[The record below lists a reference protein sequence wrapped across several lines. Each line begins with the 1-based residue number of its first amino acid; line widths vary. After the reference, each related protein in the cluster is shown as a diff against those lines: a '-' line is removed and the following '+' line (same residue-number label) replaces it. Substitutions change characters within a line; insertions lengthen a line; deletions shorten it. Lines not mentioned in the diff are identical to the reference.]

1 MIWDAI
7 RRFLQIRLALV
18 GLVLASFIV
27 VLAVVGPVIV
37 PYHPDEMHPLSRLT
51 PPCRLFLLGTDNFGR
66 DLLSRVAFGARISLR
81 VGLMSVIVAAS
92 GGTILGLLAGYFGGL
107 LDGLLTQLMEVLLSF
122 PSLLLALAIMAV
134 LGSNLSN
141 LILAISLVS
150 IPVFAR
156 LVRGEVLLL
165 RERLFVEAARSIGA
179 SPLHIIRRH
188 MVPNVLPMIIIQM
201 TMRLSSAILVES
213 SLSYLGY
220 GTRPPTA
227 SWGRMLSEGRAFF
240 GMAPWMAIWP
250 GLFVMISQIGFNLL
264 GDGLRDALDPY
275 LKGR

>member
-156 LVRGEVLLL
+156 LVRGEVLSL